1 MSSYFHLPRD
11 FKITIFQDLGI
22 ENTFISGFNYN
33 IARGAVFRKPEGE
46 KLFSSPTI
54 FQVT

>member
-11 FKITIFQDLGI
+11 FKITIFQDLGV
-22 ENTFISGFNYN
+22 ENTFISDFNYN

-46 KLFSSPTI
+46 KLFSSTII